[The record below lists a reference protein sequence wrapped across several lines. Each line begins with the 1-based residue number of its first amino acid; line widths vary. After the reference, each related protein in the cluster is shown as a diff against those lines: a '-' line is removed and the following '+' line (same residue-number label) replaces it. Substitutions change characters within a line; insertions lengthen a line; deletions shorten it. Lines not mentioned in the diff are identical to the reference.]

1 MQVPVDVAPEV
12 VAVLQ
17 NRVAVRVEAGVL
29 VAELQPGGQRVVF
42 RRIHDGC
49 GQLLTGSGD
58 NAIVTEG

>member
-1 MQVPVDVAPEV
+1 MQVPVDAAPEV

-42 RRIHDGC
+42 RRIDDGL

-58 NAIVTEG
+58 DAIVTEG